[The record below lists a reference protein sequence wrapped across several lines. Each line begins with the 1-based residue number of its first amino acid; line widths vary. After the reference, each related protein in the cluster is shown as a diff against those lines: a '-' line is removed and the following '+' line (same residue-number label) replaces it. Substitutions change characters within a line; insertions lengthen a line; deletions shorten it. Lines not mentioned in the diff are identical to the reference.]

1 VLVFAGALL
10 IASFAT
16 AGPGNTAFGRPL
28 GADYAEFYLAGRTL
42 NRHQPDRIYDQP
54 AQDAAYHRLVSGSSS
69 SSSLPFLY
77 PPVVALLFRPLAHL
91 SYRWSLAAWLAVS
104 ASLYAAGLLA
114 LRPLLRLS
122 GEDWLT
128 ALLLALSFEPFVF
141 ETLQG
146 GQLSSVAF
154 AAIAVALLAER
165 RDHPV
170 AAGAVLGLCLY
181 KPTLLIFIVPMLIVG
196 RRWRTLAGLAATG
209 AAAAALSVL
218 AVGWRVARSYPRVL
232 VDFSKATTGQATFH
246 IPLWKYVDLNSFLRA
261 LAGGPS
267 AVTGAVVAGAAIA
280 VGAVLWRAWW
290 RWDTLSQD
298 GRLSV
303 WAATLTVTVVVNVY
317 VAIYDALLIGLSL
330 LVTASVLA
338 RPRPGARLPSA
349 FVAGAAA
356 VYGLVWIT
364 QPLAKTTS
372 FQLLTPVLCWLA
384 AYQLTGARRSENA
397 RSVPGGEH
405 SNR

>member
-1 VLVFAGALL
+1 
-10 IASFAT
+10 
-16 AGPGNTAFGRPL
+16 
-28 GADYAEFYLAGRTL
+28 
-42 NRHQPDRIYDQP
+42 
-54 AQDAAYHRLVSGSSS
+54 
-69 SSSLPFLY
+69 
-77 PPVVALLFRPLAHL
+77 
-91 SYRWSLAAWLAVS
+91 
-104 ASLYAAGLLA
+104 
-114 LRPLLRLS
+114 
-122 GEDWLT
+122 
-128 ALLLALSFEPFVF
+128 
-141 ETLQG
+141 
-146 GQLSSVAF
+146 
-154 AAIAVALLAER
+154 
-165 RDHPV
+165 
-170 AAGAVLGLCLY
+170 
-181 KPTLLIFIVPMLIVG
+181 
-196 RRWRTLAGLAATG
+196 
-209 AAAAALSVL
+209 
-218 AVGWRVARSYPRVL
+218 
-232 VDFSKATTGQATFH
+232 
-246 IPLWKYVDLNSFLRA
+246 
-261 LAGGPS
+261 
-267 AVTGAVVAGAAIA
+267 